1 MRWSDLLRMSSN
13 SLKRRKL
20 RTFLTIL
27 GVVIGTAS
35 IVVMISL
42 GLGLQESM
50 YEEVEQNGGTTGIL
64 VTGKESGGMYFDS
77 AGAGGSSDGE
87 KSRYITDDVI
97 KDLRRLENVKSVEP
111 MLNVPVIGLKGR
123 YEGSFELCGMTEQGL
138 KSLKLDLEEGGKLPD
153 PESPQLE
160 LVYGN
165 AVLGGFAD
173 KSSGRT
179 YWETGEVPDI
189 DLKNDTMFLVLDQ
202 DGYYQSQST
211 PAVGTADSGE
221 GGGESSAGG
230 SAQGS
235 RAPAA
240 PKKYVVKGSGILA
253 GGMDSYNSDSFKVY
267 CDLDKLREY
276 LKKEF
281 RGRVIP
287 GQPSTKSGKP
297 YSRFVYR
304 AAKVQADDME
314 SVEALSSTIRS
325 LGYNVETNIEYIQS
339 MKKQFAMAQAVL
351 GGIGAVSLL
360 VAAIGIANTMMMS
373 IYERTKE
380 IGVMKVIGCG
390 LKNIRRLFLIEAA
403 FIGLGGGMIGNILS
417 LIISA
422 VIDAFV
428 SGGSM
433 GINGN
438 ISVIPVW
445 LLLVSTLFAVFVG
458 TAAGYFPARRAMAL
472 SPLEAIRSQ

>member
-1 MRWSDLLRMSSN
+1 MRWSDLLRMSIN

-20 RTFLTIL
+20 RTFLTVL

-50 YEEVEQNGGTTGIL
+50 YAEVEKNGGTTGL
-64 VTGKESGGMYFDS
+64 TVTGKTDGPMESAGTSGGAS
-77 AGAGGSSDGE
+77 GE
-87 KSRYITDDVI
+87 KGQKYVTDDLI
-97 KDLRRLENVKSVEP
+97 KELRSLEHVKSVEP
-111 MLNVPVIGLKGR
+111 VLDLSAVAVKGR
-123 YEGSFELCGMTEQGL
+123 YEGSLELCGMTQEGL
-138 KSLKLDLEEGGKLPD
+138 RSLNLELEPGGKLPD
-153 PESPQLE
+153 GDSAQLE

-165 AVLGGFAD
+165 AVLTNFYD
-173 KSSGRT
+173 KGT
-179 YWETGEVPDI
+179 GKAYWDTGEVPDI
-189 DLKNDTMFLVLDQ
+189 DLKNDNLFLILDQ
-202 DGYYQSQST
+202 DGYYQSRNT
-211 PAVGTADSGE
+211 PGAGAAESGDGTSGS
-221 GGGESSAGG
+221 GTQG
-230 SAQGS
+230 AQ
-235 RAPAA
+235 PQAA
-240 PKKYVVKGSGILA
+240 PKKYVVKGSGVVA
-253 GGMDSYNSDSFKVY
+253 GGMDSYNTDSFKVY

-297 YSRFVYR
+297 YSKFVYSS
-304 AAKVQADDME
+304 AKVQADDME
-314 SVEALSSTIRS
+314 QVEELSAAIRS
-325 LGYNVETNIEYIQS
+325 MGYNVETNAEYIDS
-339 MKKQFAMAQAVL
+339 MKKQFAMVQAVL

-390 LKNIRRLFLIEAA
+390 LKNIRQLFLMEAA
-403 FIGLGGGMIGNILS
+403 FIGLAGGVIGNLLS
-417 LIISA
+417 LAMSA
-422 VIDAFV
+422 VVNTFV

-433 GINGN
+433 GISGN
-438 ISVIPVW
+438 LSFVPVW
-445 LLLVSTLFAVFVG
+445 LILVSTAFAVFVG

>member
-1 MRWSDLLRMSSN
+1 MRWSDLLRMSIN

-20 RTFLTIL
+20 RTFLTVL

-50 YEEVEQNGGTTGIL
+50 YAEVEKNGGTTGL
-64 VTGKESGGMYFDS
+64 TVTSRQEGAMESS
-77 AGAGGSSDGE
+77 GSSGDASGE
-87 KSRYITDDVI
+87 KEKKYVTDDLI
-97 KDLRRLENVKSVEP
+97 KELRSLEHVKSVEP
-111 MLNVPVIGLKGR
+111 VLNLSAVAIKGK
-123 YEGSFELCGMTEQGL
+123 YEGSLELCGMTPEGL
-138 KSLKLDLEEGGKLPD
+138 KSLNLELEAGGKLPD
-153 PESPQLE
+153 GDSAQLE

-165 AVLGGFAD
+165 AVLTNFYD
-173 KSSGRT
+173 KGT
-179 YWETGEVPDI
+179 GKAYWDTGEVPDI
-189 DLKNDTMFLVLDQ
+189 DLKNDNLFLILDQ
-202 DGYYQSQST
+202 DGYYQSQNT
-211 PAVGTADSGE
+211 PGGGAADS
-221 GGGESSAGG
+221 GGESSG
-230 SAQGS
+230 SGEQGKQ
-235 RAPAA
+235 PQTA
-240 PKKYVVKGSGILA
+240 PKKYVVKGSGVVA
-253 GGMDSYNSDSFKVY
+253 GGIDSYNTDSFKVY

-297 YSRFVYR
+297 YSKFVYSS
-304 AAKVQADDME
+304 AKVQADDME
-314 SVEALSSTIRS
+314 QVEQLSGAIRS
-325 LGYNVETNIEYIQS
+325 MGYNVETNADYIDS
-339 MKKQFAMAQAVL
+339 MKKQFAMVQAVL

-390 LKNIRRLFLIEAA
+390 LKNIRQLFLMEAA
-403 FIGLGGGMIGNILS
+403 FIGLAGGIIGNLLS
-417 LIISA
+417 LTMSV
-422 VIDAFV
+422 VINTFV

-433 GINGN
+433 GISGN
-438 ISVIPVW
+438 LSFVPAWLVLISTV
-445 LLLVSTLFAVFVG
+445 FAVLVG

>member
-1 MRWSDLLRMSSN
+1 MRWSDLLRMSIS

-20 RTFLTIL
+20 RTFLTVL

-50 YEEVEQNGGTTGIL
+50 YAEVEANGGTTGIT
-64 VTGKESGGMYFDS
+64 VTGRQD
-77 AGAGGSSDGE
+77 GAMGYGSSSGNSSGE
-87 KSRYITDDVI
+87 EKNKYVTDELI
-97 KDLRRLENVKSVEP
+97 EELRTLEHVKSAEP
-111 MLNVPVIGLKGR
+111 VLNISAVALKGR
-123 YEGSFELCGMTEQGL
+123 YEGSLELCGMTQDGL
-138 KSLKLDLEEGGKLPD
+138 RSLNLDLEEGGKLPD
-153 PESPQLE
+153 KDSAQME
-160 LVYGN
+160 LIYGN
-165 AVLGGFAD
+165 AVLANFYEKGNG
-173 KSSGRT
+173 KT
-179 YWETGEVPDI
+179 YWDTGEAPDI
-189 DLKNDTMFLVLDQ
+189 DLKQDTLFLILDQ
-202 DGYYQSQST
+202 DSYYQSGNT
-211 PAVGTADSGE
+211 PQTGAADS
-221 GGGESSAGG
+221 ESSGSGSGDQAGK
-230 SAQGS
+230 
-235 RAPAA
+235 APAA
-240 PKKYVVKGSGILA
+240 PKKYVVKGSGVVA
-253 GGMDSYNSDSFKVY
+253 GGMDSYNMDSFKVY

-297 YSRFVYR
+297 YSKFVYSS
-304 AAKVQADDME
+304 AKLQADDME
-314 SVEALSSTIRS
+314 HVEELSSTIRS
-325 LGYNVETNIEYIQS
+325 MGYNVETNAEYIDS
-339 MKKQFAMAQAVL
+339 MKKQFAMVQAVL

-390 LKNIRRLFLIEAA
+390 LKNIRQLFLMEAA
-403 FIGLGGGMIGNILS
+403 FIGLAGGMIGNLLS
-417 LIISA
+417 LTLSV
-422 VIDAFV
+422 VINVFV

-433 GINGN
+433 GISGN
-438 ISVIPVW
+438 LSFIPVW
-445 LLLVSTLFAVFVG
+445 LLFISTAFAVLVG

>member
-1 MRWSDLLRMSSN
+1 MRWSDLLRMSIN

-20 RTFLTIL
+20 RTFLTVL

-50 YEEVEQNGGTTGIL
+50 YAEVEKNG
-64 VTGKESGGMYFDS
+64 VTGRQDGSMESS
-77 AGAGGSSDGE
+77 GSSGDASGE
-87 KSRYITDDVI
+87 KEKKYVTDDLI
-97 KDLRRLENVKSVEP
+97 KELRSLEHVKSVEP
-111 MLNVPVIGLKGR
+111 VLNLSAVAIKGK
-123 YEGSFELCGMTEQGL
+123 YEGSLELCGMTPEGL
-138 KSLKLDLEEGGKLPD
+138 KSLNLELEAGGKLPD
-153 PESPQLE
+153 GNSAQLE

-165 AVLGGFAD
+165 AVLTNFYD
-173 KSSGRT
+173 KGT
-179 YWETGEVPDI
+179 GKAYWDTGEVPDI
-189 DLKNDTMFLVLDQ
+189 DLKNDNLFLILDQ
-202 DGYYQSQST
+202 DGYYQSQNT
-211 PAVGTADSGE
+211 PGGGAADS
-221 GGGESSAGG
+221 GGESSG
-230 SAQGS
+230 SGDQGKQ
-235 RAPAA
+235 PQTA
-240 PKKYVVKGSGILA
+240 PKKYVVKGSGVVA
-253 GGMDSYNSDSFKVY
+253 GGIDSYNTDSSKVY

-297 YSRFVYR
+297 YSKFVYSS
-304 AAKVQADDME
+304 AKVQADDME
-314 SVEALSSTIRS
+314 QVEQLSGAIRS
-325 LGYNVETNIEYIQS
+325 MGYNVETNADYIDS
-339 MKKQFAMAQAVL
+339 MKKQFAMVQAVL

-390 LKNIRRLFLIEAA
+390 LKNIRQLFLMEAA
-403 FIGLGGGMIGNILS
+403 FIGLAGGIIGNLLS
-417 LIISA
+417 LTMSV
-422 VIDAFV
+422 VINTFV

-433 GINGN
+433 GISGN
-438 ISVIPVW
+438 LSFVPVW
-445 LLLVSTLFAVFVG
+445 LVLISTVFAVLVG

>member
-1 MRWSDLLRMSSN
+1 MRWSDLLRMSIN

-20 RTFLTIL
+20 RTFLTVL

-50 YEEVEQNGGTTGIL
+50 YAEVEKNGGTTGL
-64 VTGKESGGMYFDS
+64 TVTGRQDGAMESS
-77 AGAGGSSDGE
+77 GSSEAASGE
-87 KSRYITDDVI
+87 KEKKYVTDDLI
-97 KDLRRLENVKSVEP
+97 KELRSLEHVKSVEP
-111 MLNVPVIGLKGR
+111 VLNLSAVAIKGK
-123 YEGSFELCGMTEQGL
+123 YEGSLELCGMTPEGL
-138 KSLKLDLEEGGKLPD
+138 KSLNLELEAGGKLPD
-153 PESPQLE
+153 GNSAQLE

-165 AVLGGFAD
+165 AVLTNFYD
-173 KSSGRT
+173 KGT
-179 YWETGEVPDI
+179 GKAYWDTGEVPDI
-189 DLKNDTMFLVLDQ
+189 DLKNDNLFLILDQ
-202 DGYYQSQST
+202 DGYYQSQNT
-211 PAVGTADSGE
+211 PGGGAADS
-221 GGGESSAGG
+221 GGESSG
-230 SAQGS
+230 SGEQGKQ
-235 RAPAA
+235 PQTA
-240 PKKYVVKGSGILA
+240 PKKYVVKGSGVVA
-253 GGMDSYNSDSFKVY
+253 GGIDSYNTDSSKVY

-297 YSRFVYR
+297 YSKFVYSS
-304 AAKVQADDME
+304 AKVQADDME
-314 SVEALSSTIRS
+314 QVEQLSGAIRS
-325 LGYNVETNIEYIQS
+325 MGYNVETNADYIDS
-339 MKKQFAMAQAVL
+339 MKKQFAMVQAVL

-390 LKNIRRLFLIEAA
+390 LKNIRQLFLMEAA
-403 FIGLGGGMIGNILS
+403 FIGLAGGIIGNLLS
-417 LIISA
+417 LTMSV
-422 VIDAFV
+422 VINTFV

-433 GINGN
+433 GISGN
-438 ISVIPVW
+438 LSFVPVW
-445 LLLVSTLFAVFVG
+445 LVLISTVFAVLVG

>member
-1 MRWSDLLRMSSN
+1 MRWSDLLRMSIN

-20 RTFLTIL
+20 RTFLTVL

-50 YEEVEQNGGTTGIL
+50 YAEVEKNGGTTGL
-64 VTGKESGGMYFDS
+64 TVTGRTDGPMGSAGTSGGAS
-77 AGAGGSSDGE
+77 GE
-87 KSRYITDDVI
+87 KEQKYVTDDLI
-97 KDLRRLENVKSVEP
+97 KELRSLEHVKSVEP
-111 MLNVPVIGLKGR
+111 VLDLSAVAVKGR
-123 YEGSFELCGMTEQGL
+123 YEGSLELCGMTQEGL
-138 KSLKLDLEEGGKLPD
+138 RSLNLELEPGGKLPD
-153 PESPQLE
+153 GDSAQLE

-165 AVLGGFAD
+165 AVLTNFYD
-173 KSSGRT
+173 KGT
-179 YWETGEVPDI
+179 GKAYWDTGEVPDI
-189 DLKNDTMFLVLDQ
+189 DLKNDNLFLILDQ
-202 DGYYQSQST
+202 DGYYQSRNT
-211 PAVGTADSGE
+211 PGAGAAESGDGTSGS
-221 GGGESSAGG
+221 GTQG
-230 SAQGS
+230 AQ
-235 RAPAA
+235 PQAA
-240 PKKYVVKGSGILA
+240 PKKYVVKGSGVVA
-253 GGMDSYNSDSFKVY
+253 GGMDSYNTDSFKVY

-297 YSRFVYR
+297 YSKFVYSS
-304 AAKVQADDME
+304 AKVQADDME
-314 SVEALSSTIRS
+314 QVEELSAAIRS
-325 LGYNVETNIEYIQS
+325 MGYNVETNAEYIDS
-339 MKKQFAMAQAVL
+339 MKKQFAMVQAVL

-390 LKNIRRLFLIEAA
+390 LKNIRQLFLMEAA
-403 FIGLGGGMIGNILS
+403 FIGLAGGVIGNLLS
-417 LIISA
+417 LAMSA
-422 VIDAFV
+422 VVNTFV

-433 GINGN
+433 GISGN
-438 ISVIPVW
+438 LSFVPVW
-445 LLLVSTLFAVFVG
+445 LILVSTAFAVFVG

>member
-1 MRWSDLLRMSSN
+1 MRWSDLLRMSIN

-20 RTFLTIL
+20 RTFLTVL

-50 YEEVEQNGGTTGIL
+50 YAEVEKNGGTTGL
-64 VTGKESGGMYFDS
+64 TVTGRQDGAMESS
-77 AGAGGSSDGE
+77 GSSGDASGE
-87 KSRYITDDVI
+87 KEKKYVTDDLI
-97 KDLRRLENVKSVEP
+97 KELRSLEHVKSVEP
-111 MLNVPVIGLKGR
+111 VLNLSAVAIKGK
-123 YEGSFELCGMTEQGL
+123 YEGSLELCGMTPEGL
-138 KSLKLDLEEGGKLPD
+138 KSLNLELEAGGKLPD
-153 PESPQLE
+153 GNSAQLE

-165 AVLGGFAD
+165 AVLTNFYD
-173 KSSGRT
+173 KGT
-179 YWETGEVPDI
+179 GKAYWDTGEVPDI
-189 DLKNDTMFLVLDQ
+189 DLKNDNLFLILDQ
-202 DGYYQSQST
+202 DGYYQSQNT
-211 PAVGTADSGE
+211 PGGGAADS
-221 GGGESSAGG
+221 GGESSG
-230 SAQGS
+230 SGEQGKQ
-235 RAPAA
+235 PQTA
-240 PKKYVVKGSGILA
+240 PKKYVVKGSGVVA
-253 GGMDSYNSDSFKVY
+253 GGIDSYNTDSFKVY

-297 YSRFVYR
+297 YSKFVYSS
-304 AAKVQADDME
+304 AKVQADDME
-314 SVEALSSTIRS
+314 QVEQLSGAIRS
-325 LGYNVETNIEYIQS
+325 MGYNVETNADYIDS
-339 MKKQFAMAQAVL
+339 MKKQFAMVQAVL

-390 LKNIRRLFLIEAA
+390 LKNIRQLFLMEAA
-403 FIGLGGGMIGNILS
+403 FIGLAGGIIGNLLS
-417 LIISA
+417 LTMSV
-422 VIDAFV
+422 VINTFV

-433 GINGN
+433 GISGN
-438 ISVIPVW
+438 LSFVPVW
-445 LLLVSTLFAVFVG
+445 LVLISTVFAVLVG
-458 TAAGYFPARRAMAL
+458 TTAGYFPARRAMAL

>member
-1 MRWSDLLRMSSN
+1 MRWSDLLRMSIN

-20 RTFLTIL
+20 RTFLTVL

-50 YEEVEQNGGTTGIL
+50 YAEVEKNGGTTGL
-64 VTGKESGGMYFDS
+64 TVTGRQDGAMESS
-77 AGAGGSSDGE
+77 GSSGDASGE
-87 KSRYITDDVI
+87 KEKKYVTDDLI
-97 KDLRRLENVKSVEP
+97 KELRSLEHVKSVEP
-111 MLNVPVIGLKGR
+111 VLNLSAVAIKGK
-123 YEGSFELCGMTEQGL
+123 YEGSLELCGMTPEGL
-138 KSLKLDLEEGGKLPD
+138 KSLNLELEAGGKLPD
-153 PESPQLE
+153 GNSAQLE

-165 AVLGGFAD
+165 AVLTNFYD
-173 KSSGRT
+173 KGT
-179 YWETGEVPDI
+179 GKAYWDTGEVPDI
-189 DLKNDTMFLVLDQ
+189 DLKNDNLFLILDQ
-202 DGYYQSQST
+202 DGYYQSQNT
-211 PAVGTADSGE
+211 PGGGAADS
-221 GGGESSAGG
+221 GGESSG
-230 SAQGS
+230 SGEQGKQ
-235 RAPAA
+235 PQTA
-240 PKKYVVKGSGILA
+240 PKKYVVKGSGVVA
-253 GGMDSYNSDSFKVY
+253 GGIDSYNTDAFKVY

-297 YSRFVYR
+297 YSKFVYSS
-304 AAKVQADDME
+304 AKVQADDME
-314 SVEALSSTIRS
+314 QVEQLSGAIRS
-325 LGYNVETNIEYIQS
+325 MGYNVETNADYIDS
-339 MKKQFAMAQAVL
+339 MKKQFAMVQAVL

-390 LKNIRRLFLIEAA
+390 LKNIRQLFLMEAA
-403 FIGLGGGMIGNILS
+403 FIGLAGGIIGNLLS
-417 LIISA
+417 LTMSV
-422 VIDAFV
+422 VINTFV

-433 GINGN
+433 GISGN
-438 ISVIPVW
+438 LSFVPVW
-445 LLLVSTLFAVFVG
+445 LVLISTVFAVLVG